1 MNGFQNYENTGRKK
15 AKLLFDKLNITEY
28 EFSKGEFD
36 SFDGRFTW
44 RGVKY
49 ILEIKDRQIR
59 STAYSTAIMEVDKLK
74 SLIDL
79 KEADEQ
85 ICYLNF
91 YTDDVAV
98 MFTNKDIK
106 KGTITQKMCNK
117 TTAVERGK
125 RLKKVVEINIDNAEK
140 FTL

>member
-91 YTDDVAV
+91 YTDNVAV

>member
-1 MNGFQNYENTGRKK
+1 MNEFQNCENKGRKK
-15 AKLLFDKLNITEY
+15 AELLFKKLNITEY

-44 RGVKY
+44 NDTKY
-49 ILEIKDRQIR
+49 ILEIKDRQIK
-59 STAYSTAIMEVDKLK
+59 STTYSTAIMEVDKLK

-106 KGTITQKMCNK
+106 KGKITQKMCNR
-117 TTAVERGK
+117 TTAIDSGR
-125 RLKKVVEINIDNAEK
+125 RLKKVVEIDINNAEK
-140 FTL
+140 FKL

>member
-1 MNGFQNYENTGRKK
+1 
-15 AKLLFDKLNITEY
+15 
-28 EFSKGEFD
+28 
-36 SFDGRFTW
+36 
-44 RGVKY
+44 
-49 ILEIKDRQIR
+49 
-59 STAYSTAIMEVDKLK
+59 MEVDKLK

-91 YTDDVAV
+91 YTDNVAV

>member
-1 MNGFQNYENTGRKK
+1 MNGFQNYENTGRNK

-44 RGVKY
+44 NGIKY

-91 YTDDVAV
+91 YTDNVAV

>member
-1 MNGFQNYENTGRKK
+1 MNGFQNYENKGRNK

-44 RGVKY
+44 NGIKY

-91 YTDDVAV
+91 YTDNVAV

-117 TTAVERGK
+117 TTAVDRGK